1 MKNKLINL
9 LFLTTLSITFIGCY
23 DDQDKKEIV
32 KIRESL
38 DEIKQELIQTKTTLI
53 TLLTNNLK
61 SQLAYC
67 TFGCLKKLATF

>member
-1 MKNKLINL
+1 MNNINRRTFVKGVLATSIIASIPINL
-9 LFLTTLSITFIGCY
+9 SANSKISTRKKTIELSGNTF
-23 DDQDKKEIV
+23 
-32 KIRESL
+32 
-38 DEIKQELIQTKTTLI
+38 I

>member
-1 MKNKLINL
+1 MEENKELKREKIVKNKLINL

-38 DEIKQELIQTKTTLI
+38 DEIKQEL
-53 TLLTNNLK
+53 LLH
-61 SQLAYC
+61 Q
-67 TFGCLKKLATF
+67 

>member
-1 MKNKLINL
+1 MGYKYMKTFFKII
-9 LFLTTLSITFIGCY
+9 FITFIAL
-23 DDQDKKEIV
+23 IV
-32 KIRESL
+32 IGIIFNDTEEKNLQKIEV
-38 DEIKQELIQTKTTLI
+38 LI

>member
-1 MKNKLINL
+1 MLQKTQEVL
-9 LFLTTLSITFIGCY
+9 
-23 DDQDKKEIV
+23 
-32 KIRESL
+32 
-38 DEIKQELIQTKTTLI
+38 ELIANDELFENNDII

>member
-1 MKNKLINL
+1 ME
-9 LFLTTLSITFIGCY
+9 
-23 DDQDKKEIV
+23 DKKSLKEYKAKIKEYLLQKDKSLTGAIV
-32 KIRESL
+32 KVGVTCKITN
-38 DEIKQELIQTKTTLI
+38 KHYTLI

>member
-32 KIRESL
+32 KIREAL
-38 DEIKQELIQTKTTLI
+38 EDIKREFFNQIED
-53 TLLTNNLK
+53 
-61 SQLAYC
+61 
-67 TFGCLKKLATF
+67 GDGEEGD

>member
-1 MKNKLINL
+1 MIYDFISK
-9 LFLTTLSITFIGCY
+9 ITGNTHGFS
-23 DDQDKKEIV
+23 EV
-32 KIRESL
+32 
-38 DEIKQELIQTKTTLI
+38 I